1 MRRFFNWLKAIF
13 NRGMDKLE
21 DPDIMLDQARRDMQ
35 QALAQNRERA
45 VQAITQRN
53 LLQMNLDQV
62 LAKSKQLENQ
72 ATMALQQGKRELALQ
87 FMREKAT
94 NDGIIAQLQES
105 LISANNTVEQ
115 VKVAIKH
122 QEEETR
128 KKTAEALAMK
138 AQWKN
143 AQIQNSIAKALEGLT
158 FENQYEST
166 FGAAAEKIRS
176 ASGEAAA
183 RNEMYAGSLAGKTME
198 LQQTAADAE
207 AEVELQKLE
216 QRLGMGQPAAPVA
229 PTTTQS
235 VGLGAAPAEPGAAA
249 PQASMSEAE
258 RQLEELEKR
267 MKPNP

>member
-122 QEEETR
+122 Q
-128 KKTAEALAMK
+128 
-138 AQWKN
+138 
-143 AQIQNSIAKALEGLT
+143 
-158 FENQYEST
+158 
-166 FGAAAEKIRS
+166 
-176 ASGEAAA
+176 
-183 RNEMYAGSLAGKTME
+183 
-198 LQQTAADAE
+198 
-207 AEVELQKLE
+207 
-216 QRLGMGQPAAPVA
+216 
-229 PTTTQS
+229 
-235 VGLGAAPAEPGAAA
+235 
-249 PQASMSEAE
+249 
-258 RQLEELEKR
+258 
-267 MKPNP
+267 